1 MTDRKRKLRRIT
13 RRRRE
18 ALAHDRP
25 SAALAGA
32 IRRRRRRPRPARIVV
47 APDRVWLVVRT
58 RPRWSAGVARELEEA
73 GLATFEAREE
83 VERVEETGRRRFVRE
98 PLLRRLVFVGLR
110 DDAELRLAE
119 AHPGVDR
126 VLFRDGRAVVIP
138 AALLQVFAD
147 ALTGHAAAGEGQGE
161 AVSAVLFALGDAVRV
176 TKGPLA
182 QAAGIIEAV
191 DPARRRYRVAV
202 EMFGRAT
209 PVDLGEEQIEPA
221 TKQDPK
227 KNI

>member
-1 MTDRKRKLRRIT
+1 MTDRKRKLRRIA

-58 RPRWSAGVARELEEA
+58 RPRWSARVARELEAA

-83 VERVEETGRRRFVRE
+83 VERVEESGRRRFVRE

-126 VLFRDGRAVVIP
+126 LLFRDGRAVVIP

-147 ALTGHAAAGEGQGE
+147 ALTGHTADRDGE

-176 TKGPLA
+176 TEGPLA

-221 TKQDPK
+221 TAPFPK

>member
-1 MTDRKRKLRRIT
+1 MTDRKRKLRRIA

-32 IRRRRRRPRPARIVV
+32 IRRRRRRPRPGRIVV

-58 RPRWSAGVARELEEA
+58 RPRWSARVARELEAA

-83 VERVEETGRRRFVRE
+83 VERVEESGRRRFVRE

-110 DDAELRLAE
+110 DDAELRLAQ

-126 VLFRDGRAVVIP
+126 VLFRDGRAVLIP

-147 ALTGHAAAGEGQGE
+147 ALTGHTADGEGE

-176 TKGPLA
+176 TEGPLA
-182 QAAGIIEAV
+182 RAAGIIEAV

-221 TKQDPK
+221 TAPFPK

>member
-1 MTDRKRKLRRIT
+1 MTDRKQKMRRIA

-25 SAALAGA
+25 SAALTGA
-32 IRRRRRRPRPARIVV
+32 IRRRRRRQRPPRIVV

-58 RPRWSAGVARELEEA
+58 RPRWSARVARELEEA

-83 VERVEETGRRRFVRE
+83 VERVEENGRRRLVRE

-110 DDAELRLAE
+110 DDGELRKAE

-126 VLFRDGRAVVIP
+126 VLFRDHRAVVIP
-138 AALLQVFAD
+138 ASVLQVFAD
-147 ALTGHAAAGEGQGE
+147 ALTGHGTEGEGE

-176 TKGPLA
+176 TQGPLV
-182 QAAGIIEAV
+182 QAAGIVEAV

-209 PVDLGEEQIEPA
+209 PVDLGEEQIEADPEPS
-221 TKQDPK
+221 PK

>member
-1 MTDRKRKLRRIT
+1 
-13 RRRRE
+13 
-18 ALAHDRP
+18 
-25 SAALAGA
+25 ALAGA

-58 RPRWSAGVARELEEA
+58 RPRWSARVARELEAA

-83 VERVEETGRRRFVRE
+83 VERVEESGRRRFVRE

-126 VLFRDGRAVVIP
+126 LLFRDGRAVVIP

-147 ALTGHAAAGEGQGE
+147 ALTGHTADRDGE

-176 TKGPLA
+176 TEGPLA

-221 TKQDPK
+221 TAPFPK

>member
-1 MTDRKRKLRRIT
+1 MTDRKRKLRRIA

-58 RPRWSAGVARELEEA
+58 RPRWSARVARELEAA

-83 VERVEETGRRRFVRE
+83 VERVEESGRRRFVRE

-126 VLFRDGRAVVIP
+126 LLFRDGRAVVIP

-147 ALTGHAAAGEGQGE
+147 ALTGHTADRDGE
-161 AVSAVLFALGDAVRV
+161 AVSAVLFALGDVVRV

-221 TKQDPK
+221 TAPFPK